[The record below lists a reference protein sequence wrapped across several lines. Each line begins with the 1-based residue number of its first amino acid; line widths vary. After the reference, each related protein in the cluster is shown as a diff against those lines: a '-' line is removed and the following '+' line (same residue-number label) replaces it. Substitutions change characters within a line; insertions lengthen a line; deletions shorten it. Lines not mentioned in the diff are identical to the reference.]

1 MSIKLGANCKVCGKP
16 AVSIKRDV
24 MEIEPEIDDDG
35 SRWRRWAP
43 YGEFYGV
50 CAEHADNALVQH
62 LIVYGEGATIIH
74 DDPQG
79 KYDDG
84 ILRCEV
90 VSSIPGSSQIAY
102 MDEAGHVQLVE
113 AGNARLVE
121 THYARLIK
129 AEETRLRIEG

>member
-1 MSIKLGANCKVCGKP
+1 MGIKLGMNCKVCGKP

-35 SRWRRWAP
+35 LLWRRWAP
-43 YGEFYGV
+43 YGAFYGA
-50 CAEHADNALVQH
+50 CAEHADDALVKH

-84 ILRCEV
+84 ILRCEAI
-90 VSSIPGSSQIAY
+90 SSISGSSQIAY
-102 MDEAGHVQLVE
+102 MDEAGDVQLVE
-113 AGNARLVE
+113 VGN
-121 THYARLIK
+121 ARLIK
-129 AEETRLRIEG
+129 AEETRLVIER